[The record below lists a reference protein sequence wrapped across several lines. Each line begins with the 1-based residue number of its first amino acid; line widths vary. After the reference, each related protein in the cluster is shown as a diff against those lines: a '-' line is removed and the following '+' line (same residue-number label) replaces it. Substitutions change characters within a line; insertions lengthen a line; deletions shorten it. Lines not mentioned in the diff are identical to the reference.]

1 MGDFGI
7 AIVSNRRLWD
17 EYCFE
22 MEEDHDSISEAL
34 LRKEKELQHLAK
46 LRISQ
51 LQEQLTLKDQFA
63 SELQQRLKRVCED
76 FNYNFQL
83 IEERDRELSS
93 LEQQVAALTSA
104 CKAKDADV
112 ADMRRLLDS
121 KDDDYRAESDFL
133 KQQLEDAQSTA
144 KELRTRESQALQ
156 LQEEVSYRLASLEQ
170 VLRDKDRDL
179 AKTSALLNAHT
190 SALDEERRD
199 FQTQL
204 AGERAKYE
212 RSRQEDREKHEELLA
227 AHRNCGQILKDCEKR
242 LREEANTLQ
251 ILSADKDGQLEES
264 ERKVKLLEE
273 EKNSLFK
280 EVQRLRRDKEAEIT
294 EIRAKMVDESTL
306 FQLKDQVRS
315 LQDSL
320 AAANSHKSTFEEVI
334 NSLEREL
341 DLERK
346 ERAKSKRLVRDTQA
360 RIETETSVALEKNTQ
375 WQTIAESRAEEVAS
389 ARVSTMQRNLVQ
401 AEEQGRQLE
410 RELTR
415 TRKALEL
422 ERNQGQEEGRR
433 NAALMA
439 QLATLEREKARLTA
453 EVRTTKGQQSEAE
466 VRQLR
471 VEIETLRREALQ
483 DTRRDLHISPPARP
497 PVHSPDSIPSRDA
510 RPQVGLK
517 QRLARVKDQLETQ
530 FHAKETS

>member
-1 MGDFGI
+1 M
-7 AIVSNRRLWD
+7 
-17 EYCFE
+17 
-22 MEEDHDSISEAL
+22 
-34 LRKEKELQHLAK
+34 
-46 LRISQ
+46 
-51 LQEQLTLKDQFA
+51 
-63 SELQQRLKRVCED
+63 
-76 FNYNFQL
+76 
-83 IEERDRELSS
+83 
-93 LEQQVAALTSA
+93 
-104 CKAKDADV
+104 
-112 ADMRRLLDS
+112 
-121 KDDDYRAESDFL
+121 
-133 KQQLEDAQSTA
+133 
-144 KELRTRESQALQ
+144 
-156 LQEEVSYRLASLEQ
+156 
-170 VLRDKDRDL
+170 
-179 AKTSALLNAHT
+179 
-190 SALDEERRD
+190 
-199 FQTQL
+199 
-204 AGERAKYE
+204 
-212 RSRQEDREKHEELLA
+212 
-227 AHRNCGQILKDCEKR
+227 
-242 LREEANTLQ
+242 Q

-346 ERAKSKRLVRDTQA
+346 ERAKGKRLVRDTQA

-422 ERNQGQEEGRR
+422 ERSQGQEEGRR